1 MSTYA
6 ICRISIAFVWLYHG
20 LVPKL
25 LGPHED
31 ELVMNMSLGLS
42 LESATQLS
50 VVAGAFE
57 VLFAVIVLT
66 LWRHRWPLIFTVA
79 SMVGLLVFVVV
90 WSPALLV
97 GAFNPVTTNLCVLAL
112 AMVALKEHKTGAS
125 ER

>member
-6 ICRISIAFVWLYHG
+6 ICRLAIAFVWLYHG

-31 ELVMNMSLGLS
+31 ELAMNLSLGLS

-50 VVAGAFE
+50 IAAGAFE
-57 VLFAVIVLT
+57 VVFGVVVLV
-66 LWRHRWPLIFTVA
+66 LWRHRWPLHFTAA
-79 SMVGLLVFVVV
+79 SMVGLLLFVAVL
-90 WSPALLV
+90 SPGLLA